1 MGANKTLVTFETN
14 EDKDE
19 AMKTGL
25 ELLQKYCIE
34 VRPWLEEEW
43 CQAQKTWVECHGIP
57 SQAWTKENIK
67 KLAEV

>member
-34 VRPWLEEEW
+34 VRPCWRRNG
-43 CQAQKTWVECHGIP
+43 AKP
-57 SQAWTKENIK
+57 K
-67 KLAEV
+67 KLRLNVMGSLHRHGRRRTSKS